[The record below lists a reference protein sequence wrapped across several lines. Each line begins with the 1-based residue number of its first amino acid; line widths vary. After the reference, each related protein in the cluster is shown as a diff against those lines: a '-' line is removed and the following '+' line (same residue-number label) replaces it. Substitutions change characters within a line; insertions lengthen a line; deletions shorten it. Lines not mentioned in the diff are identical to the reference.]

1 MDHGPTG
8 DNGTSA
14 NGHTRQDRHASPYP
28 RAVFD
33 HDGLCVDRTRA
44 TGRIANLMIGRD
56 EHGVR
61 ADGDAAAEA
70 NGCGQIEIVAAV
82 DEALVADAELR
93 PVDVAAAGQEA
104 ALPNPDTQPVAIED
118 IAEALA
124 DRTLWKQV
132 RQSVHHMAEQQPH
145 RLILQRFVA
154 PELPQDREAVMH
166 DVATRLRDSR
176 LGLARDSVPHPF
188 TTTTF

>member
-8 DNGTSA
+8 DDGPPA
-14 NGHTRQDRHASPYP
+14 NGHAGQDRHTRSYP

-33 HDGLCVDRTRA
+33 HNGLCIDRTRA
-44 TGRIANLMIGRD
+44 TGPIANLMIGRD

-61 ADGDAAAEA
+61 ADGDAAADA
-70 NGCGQIEIVAAV
+70 NGSGQIEIVAAV

-93 PVDVAAAGQEA
+93 PVNIAAAGQEA
-104 ALPNPDTQPVAIED
+104 ALPNPDAQPVAVED
-118 IAEALA
+118 IADALA
-124 DRTLWKQV
+124 DCTLWKQV

-145 RLILQRFVA
+145 RLILQRFVVQ
-154 PELPQDREAVMH
+154 ELPHDWEAVMH
-166 DVATRLRDSR
+166 VVATRPRDSR
-176 LGLARDSVPHPF
+176 LGLAYDSAPHHS